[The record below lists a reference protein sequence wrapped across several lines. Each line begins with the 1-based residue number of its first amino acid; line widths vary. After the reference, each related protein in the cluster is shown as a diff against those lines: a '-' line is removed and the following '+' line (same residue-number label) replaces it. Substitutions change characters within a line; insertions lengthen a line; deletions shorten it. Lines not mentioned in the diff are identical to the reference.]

1 MFAFF
6 AMTTMM
12 IIIVALLFKL
22 HYSIFDGHADYCFSL
37 HLFMMMLMMM
47 VVFIYVHVCCLNN
60 VLFTVCF
67 IFLFSLLCCSCC
79 CYRSC
84 SW

>member
-1 MFAFF
+1 MAVYGVSMFAFF

-22 HYSIFDGHADYCFSL
+22 HFSIYDGHADYCFSL
-37 HLFMMMLMMM
+37 HLFVMMLMMM

-60 VLFTVCF
+60 VLFLLLLS
-67 IFLFSLLCCSCC
+67 FLFLAN
-79 CYRSC
+79 RMG
-84 SW
+84 